1 MIGAKIDYKVEPVT
15 RAFDEATSE
24 ACLWDNELAVCK
36 EQFRKF
42 ARNAIKLLNEDIG
55 VLLLALENPS
65 AKERMRTRR
74 LAAYNLARCSLPG
87 PHVTRAIGV
96 KGGHQGSQTS

>member
-1 MIGAKIDYKVEPVT
+1 MIGAKIDHKVEPVT

-55 VLLLALENPS
+55 VLLLALEQS
-65 AKERMRTRR
+65 TADERVRGTR
-74 LAAYNLARCSLPG
+74 LP
-87 PHVTRAIGV
+87 A
-96 KGGHQGSQTS
+96 